1 MAEVTTSKNLVL
13 SRIESIVE
21 QLMHSN
27 SLYQEELSKDELMSI
42 YANFLDKFSP
52 EILMNLDDERLTK
65 RVRRTMAI
73 QMMTKL
79 LDGMTPEEVEIFNAA
94 VEGR

>member
-13 SRIESIVE
+13 SRIESIVD

-27 SLYQEELSKDELMSI
+27 SLYQEELSKEEMMSI
-42 YANFLDKFSP
+42 YDNLLDKVSP
-52 EILMNLDDERLTK
+52 EMLMALDDERLTK

>member
-1 MAEVTTSKNLVL
+1 ML
-13 SRIESIVE
+13 SRIESIVD

-27 SLYQEELSKDELMSI
+27 SLYQEELSKDEMMSI
-42 YANFLDKFSP
+42 YDNLLDKVSP
-52 EILMNLDDERLTK
+52 EMLMALDDERLTK
-65 RVRRTMAI
+65 RVRRVMAT

-79 LDGMTPEEVEIFNAA
+79 LDGLTPEEVEIFNAA

>member
-1 MAEVTTSKNLVL
+1 MAEVTTSKNIVL
-13 SRIESIVE
+13 SRIESIVD

-27 SLYQEELSKDELMSI
+27 SLYQEELSKDEMMSI
-42 YANFLDKFSP
+42 YDNLLDKVSP
-52 EILMNLDDERLTK
+52 EMLMALDDERLTK
-65 RVRRTMAI
+65 RVRRVMAT

-79 LDGMTPEEVEIFNAA
+79 LDGLTPEEVEIFNAA